1 MLSDA
6 QAADL
11 IARSSFFWHQRFHLS
26 EEVLAPGVNDIEW
39 LLDEVGFPASL
50 EDASVLDIGT
60 TNGGAAF
67 IAEMR
72 GARRVVAV
80 DIYDTDR
87 FGFDEIRTAL
97 GSRVEFV
104 KGSVYQL
111 PELLDEQFDVVL
123 FLGVLYHLRHP
134 LLAIDSLRRLTR
146 GVLYLETAVS
156 GDPGDPSRADFYR
169 RDELNEDS
177 SNWFAPSI
185 SCLTGWVESSGFT
198 VPGAISHWP
207 SQHPERACL
216 AAQPS
221 EGEPE
226 YIQISTETPLIVRSS
241 QPPRRPSWLSPRRSS

>member
-1 MLSDA
+1 MLT
-6 QAADL
+6 
-11 IARSSFFWHQRFHLS
+11 
-26 EEVLAPGVNDIEW
+26 PGVNDIEW

-50 EDASVLDIGT
+50 DGASVLDIGT

-72 GARRVVAV
+72 GAKRVVAV

-97 GSRVEFV
+97 GSHVDFV

-134 LLAIDSLRRLTR
+134 LLAIDSLRRLTH
-146 GVLYLETAVS
+146 GALYLETAVS
-156 GDPGDPSRADFYR
+156 GEPADPPRADFYR
-169 RDELNEDS
+169 RDELNADG
-177 SNWFAPSI
+177 SNWFAPTI
-185 SCLTGWVESSGFT
+185 SCLINWVESSGFE
-198 VPGAISHWP
+198 VPGGASHWP

-216 AAQPS
+216 AAQPL

-226 YIQISTETPLIVRSS
+226 YIQISTEAPVLVSS
-241 QPPRRPSWLSPRRSS
+241 GQPPRRLSWLSARRGN